1 VTTTSPN
8 LEAGRSSSFRSDEL
22 PVSEIELTYHYT
34 TSTCFSISPWTT
46 SGINWQTQMA
56 DIGFENPFVLHLMF
70 ALTALHLAHC
80 RPGRRTNY
88 TETADHHYERA
99 LLLVTPEIA
108 NLSPTNCDAVLVAVQ
123 MICFISWGRGPQPGE
138 YLAFGRDKPSDWLI
152 MFRGIRTTL
161 GSIQTQQFVKTHV
174 PAKKSHNRP
183 LPAQDVPEGYPEQL
197 DELREHVASI
207 SRDTPSHQE
216 DIEAVDIL
224 REMYDNRY
232 QGVDAEYHVAFG
244 WLYRM
249 TEGFLERLQQH
260 DPISVIIYAHFVVLI
275 RALEQFWYMQ
285 GWTHHI
291 IAGIWDLMPREHR
304 AWLDWPIKRIGW
316 IKP

>member
-1 VTTTSPN
+1 
-8 LEAGRSSSFRSDEL
+8 
-22 PVSEIELTYHYT
+22 
-34 TSTCFSISPWTT
+34 
-46 SGINWQTQMA
+46 MA

-80 RPGRRTNY
+80 RPGQRTKY
-88 TETADHHYERA
+88 TKTADHHYERA

-161 GSIQTQQFVKTHV
+161 GSIQIQQFVKTHV

-207 SRDTPSHQE
+207 SIDTPSHQE

-232 QGVDAEYHVAFG
+232 QGVDTEYHVAFG

-260 DPISVIIYAHFVVLI
+260 DPISMIIYAHFVVLI